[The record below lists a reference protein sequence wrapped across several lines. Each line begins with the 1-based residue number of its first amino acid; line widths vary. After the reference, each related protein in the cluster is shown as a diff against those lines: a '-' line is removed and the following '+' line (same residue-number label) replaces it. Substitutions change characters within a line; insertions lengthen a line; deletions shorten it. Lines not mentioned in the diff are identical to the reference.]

1 MDVDT
6 FRMASPLPVTTGSCA
21 TNRRRKRVSAD
32 RFLAGPVPMSWLAE
46 AYRRGSAA
54 QAVGL
59 ALWHARGMQR
69 GREAPIKVNAASRRP
84 MGLSQDQARRGV
96 RALEAAGLVKIERG
110 GRGRCAVVT
119 IVTAEPSIVGGEATD
134 TGGRP

>member
-1 MDVDT
+1 MDVDA

-21 TNRRRKRVSAD
+21 TNRRRKRSAAD
-32 RFLAGPVPMSWLAE
+32 RFLAGPVPMWWLAR
-46 AYRRGSAA
+46 AYRAGAAA

-59 ALWHARGMQR
+59 ALWHVRGIQR
-69 GREAPIKVNAASRRP
+69 GREAPIKVNAASRRS

-96 RALEAAGLVKIERG
+96 RSLEEAGLLKIERG

-119 IVTAEPSIVGGEATD
+119 IVVGQLDRESLAGTGEPL
-134 TGGRP
+134 